1 MVIEMSES
9 IVMRYLKHAI
19 IDMYE
24 NNRTEVLCPCRRCKR
39 GKWFDPYSGK
49 LQGHLL
55 TNGFMHGHTQWMS
68 DDGAEVNGATAAGG
82 NNGRQEGGHHDIDDD
97 EELVAQDDNLD
108 DDNNLDDDEE
118 VPLASVVRDPHL
130 QDLLLEKTKGAKR
143 KSKLEQLEIDSNT
156 PLYDSGRG
164 LGESR
169 LRVALDVLQMKAKHG
184 WTDTSVDDILEY
196 VKDLL
201 PAGNTCPGS
210 LAEAKRITCPLDLP
224 HEKYHACINDCIM
237 YRKEHMDK
245 TKCPVCEAERYK
257 KGKKKAPRKVVWYFP
272 LAPRLQRFYA
282 DRKEAKLMR
291 WHAERKEA
299 VLNDKERIEHPV
311 LTHPSDASQWKALD
325 NEFGSFG
332 ADPRNIRLGASTD
345 GFNPFGNQS
354 STHSTWPVFVWI
366 YNLPPWLCMKR
377 KYIQMSMLI
386 QGPTQPGNDINMY
399 LELLKEELETLWA
412 EEGVDTWDAVAE
424 EYFPLRA
431 ALITTVQD
439 YLGYGYI
446 SCQVCHGHK
455 ACVRCMEETM
465 FLQLGKDPG
474 SSKTVYMGHRRWLQ
488 KTDPWRKRGD
498 LFDGTNEPR
507 GPPRKKSGEE
517 IDTLLKGW
525 KECPAPGKIR
535 QKPGEKKKKK
545 ETTPL
550 IGVWKRRSVFWDLP
564 YWKILDTPHCL
575 DVMHITKNVCESLL
589 GTLLNMP
596 DRTKDGPKARHD
608 LKVLGIREELQIPP
622 AQEGQSEEEADGGQ
636 KRKRIKQ
643 PDYYCPPSCF
653 TFSPAEVDQFF
664 NCLLGVRVPFGYS
677 GLISRYMDPKKRNF
691 SGMKSH
697 DCHVMMTQI
706 LPVAIRG
713 IMDDHVRAT
722 LTGLCNFFDVITRKS
737 ISVKKLARLQEE
749 IVVILCEMEMYFPP
763 AFFDVMVH
771 LLIHIMDDI
780 VSLGPAFLHNMMP
793 FERMNGVIKGYVRNR
808 SHPDGSIVQ
817 GWLTEECIS
826 FCTNYLDIEDPV
838 GLPQN
843 KHVRRF
849 EGVGHKNGR
858 KELHVHMSGRTSDFD
873 RANLVALQHIDL
885 IDPWLK
891 EHKTMIENSGK
902 PMMTEAEI
910 YREHNSSF
918 ARWFKDHIDANPPP
932 MDSDKDKLVLALS
945 HGPAPNIMTYQAY
958 DINGYTFY
966 TEEKDKNSVYQNS
979 GVTMDSWTGDVK
991 TRYYGRIEEIWELNY
1006 AGEKVP
1012 MFRIRWAKSV
1022 RKEDRYFTTMF
1033 LPEANKSKSTNATA
1047 QNEPWVL
1054 AEHVHQCF
1062 FITDPSRP
1070 SRVIVRRGK
1079 RTIVGMDGVANEE
1092 DFEGQLASN
1101 RAVHPPPCRRE
1112 EENAA
1117 ARKRT
1122 PPRGRERRRRE
1133 EEVSRGPP
1141 SPTGAIAD
1149 RAASRAPRFQL
1160 QGRLRLVP
1168 LQPQVQATM
1177 SSQEELEE
1185 HYNRHFFRTEEDAE
1199 AAGVGG
1205 DEDHEMEDA
1214 AGGSADEPSGNEAS
1228 AAAGGSTY
1236 EPSGDEA
1243 TGAAGGGGETSGDD
1257 PSGAAGSSG
1266 TGTSGAKR
1274 PRKARRQ
1281 NTVGTGRDTVKEVD
1295 PASGLP
1301 VEPKDVA
1308 KGYGNQLACILREVV
1323 NLNETDLRAE
1333 SKAPLRAQLIARLH
1347 ARYKFLGDYA
1357 SSHQTNNIVNSQALL
1372 KFTKHLSSYKYMVRK
1387 LIAEGKGFEEV
1398 HSAFPHV
1405 TQADFDAFV
1414 ANEELQATKNR
1425 KLWGKEMRELNIG
1438 NHNLGSRGY
1447 EGKEPYWAKEDEAY
1461 VNAGIENPWLK
1472 YKDPLERRFIRSRYH
1487 KKKLTGELVTD
1498 PKVVTD
1504 IIWFTNDQK
1513 VLALE
1518 KKLEEERQ
1526 RLSQGDEGS
1535 SSQASTGRVAW
1546 DKPLVRALNIVNEH
1560 SPTRRPHRGRVAGAG
1575 TGYKHGHYGLSSA
1588 ADKNAR
1594 NERKQREAEEM
1605 RESILA
1611 QVQSPLESKQISTL
1625 YKRGMRVANK
1635 APPKMQVVSFNGS
1648 NSMVPP
1654 SAGNDNVIMETPPA
1668 AGNVAGA
1675 RDSPSMPGSS
1685 PSVTCTPAAACAGPS
1700 TLAELNALTA
1710 LSTPCTFLMRVNDE
1724 LKDVARG
1731 SILRPLDKKW
1741 HTRDMA
1747 DDVYRVEVDRALPG
1761 YEDLFPPNQ
1770 PHGADDDSPLN
1781 LASLKGWVLLWP
1793 KTLIRINT
1801 YSGSTASKDKHL
1813 AAPHVSVPPRQP
1825 APVVIAPPE
1834 RPAAPEVS
1842 APPQQPAA
1850 PEAEEY
1856 ERDNFQWDIPTSSQ
1870 VVHEDAPGLKYVC
1883 SKKLFDS
1890 QETAEE
1896 ENPEEVAT
1904 AAVKNML
1911 SPNTLRATATTA
1923 MEGPS
1928 VQPKK
1933 RKRQN
1938 KKDAQDKA
1946 AAAKSKDKVP
1956 LLDKLPNNWRPLH
1969 HLGQPMLPEHV
1980 VKKLTPDMRSLHETV
1995 LHVENLLLKS
2005 KDPGYPLFVAKVPTG
2020 MNFVEKYPADLCFIR
2035 FNDIFSIYRMQALHF
2050 SVVRL
2055 VALSLSSQIVKEGT
2069 PTIAIMD
2076 PFYMRESIICNP
2088 GDRAIATQQV
2098 EDFMLANIKKGAI
2111 LIPYFPEDKFCTLIV
2126 VHPQH
2131 SHAVYLDS
2139 GRDRKKDYSHI
2150 RALLN
2155 DALTGFAN
2163 KAGPLKVERKS
2174 RGGLVLTHTTN
2185 FPCLRQST
2193 PDNGMDAW
2201 YAILQMQEYIKYAD
2215 DMLLPE
2221 NLRNRFANMADVPD
2235 REIRKNW
2242 GRIQQFICTII
2253 LQDVNNRS
2261 GEFFYGYGLPPNDEI
2276 DLRLEMSRDE
2286 RPFNSLEGCRP
2297 FPPRRTT

>member
-1 MVIEMSES
+1 
-9 IVMRYLKHAI
+9 
-19 IDMYE
+19 
-24 NNRTEVLCPCRRCKR
+24 
-39 GKWFDPYSGK
+39 
-49 LQGHLL
+49 
-55 TNGFMHGHTQWMS
+55 
-68 DDGAEVNGATAAGG
+68 
-82 NNGRQEGGHHDIDDD
+82 
-97 EELVAQDDNLD
+97 
-108 DDNNLDDDEE
+108 
-118 VPLASVVRDPHL
+118 
-130 QDLLLEKTKGAKR
+130 
-143 KSKLEQLEIDSNT
+143 
-156 PLYDSGRG
+156 
-164 LGESR
+164 
-169 LRVALDVLQMKAKHG
+169 
-184 WTDTSVDDILEY
+184 
-196 VKDLL
+196 
-201 PAGNTCPGS
+201 
-210 LAEAKRITCPLDLP
+210 
-224 HEKYHACINDCIM
+224 M
-237 YRKEHMDK
+237 YRMEHMDK

-257 KGKKKAPRKVVWYFP
+257 KGKKKAPRKVLWYFRSP
-272 LAPRLQRFYA
+272 PASTVLRGPQGSKAHAL
-282 DRKEAKLMR
+282 
-291 WHAERKEA
+291 AERKEE
-299 VLNDKERIEHPV
+299 VLNDEERIEHPV

-354 STHSTWPVFVWI
+354 THSTWPVFVWT

-455 ACVRCMEETM
+455 ACVGCMEETM

-498 LFDGTNEPR
+498 LFDGTHEPR

-517 IDTLLKGW
+517 IDTLLK
-525 KECPAPGKIR
+525 
-535 QKPGEKKKKK
+535 
-545 ETTPL
+545 
-550 IGVWKRRSVFWDLP
+550 
-564 YWKILDTPHCL
+564 
-575 DVMHITKNVCESLL
+575 ES
-589 GTLLNMP
+589 
-596 DRTKDGPKARHD
+596 
-608 LKVLGIREELQIPP
+608 
-622 AQEGQSEEEADGGQ
+622 
-636 KRKRIKQ
+636 
-643 PDYYCPPSCF
+643 
-653 TFSPAEVDQFF
+653 
-664 NCLLGVRVPFGYS
+664 
-677 GLISRYMDPKKRNF
+677 
-691 SGMKSH
+691 
-697 DCHVMMTQI
+697 
-706 LPVAIRG
+706 
-713 IMDDHVRAT
+713 
-722 LTGLCNFFDVITRKS
+722 
-737 ISVKKLARLQEE
+737 
-749 IVVILCEMEMYFPP
+749 
-763 AFFDVMVH
+763 
-771 LLIHIMDDI
+771 
-780 VSLGPAFLHNMMP
+780 
-793 FERMNGVIKGYVRNR
+793 
-808 SHPDGSIVQ
+808 
-817 GWLTEECIS
+817 
-826 FCTNYLDIEDPV
+826 
-838 GLPQN
+838 
-843 KHVRRF
+843 
-849 EGVGHKNGR
+849 
-858 KELHVHMSGRTSDFD
+858 
-873 RANLVALQHIDL
+873 
-885 IDPWLK
+885 
-891 EHKTMIENSGK
+891 
-902 PMMTEAEI
+902 
-910 YREHNSSF
+910 NSSF
-918 ARWFKDHIDANPPP
+918 ARWFQDHIDATPPP

-991 TRYYGRIEEIWELNY
+991 TRYYGRIEEIWELSY

-1012 MFRIRWAKSV
+1012 MFHIRWAKSIT
-1022 RKEDRYFTTMF
+1022 KEDRYFTTMF
-1033 LPEANKSKSTNATA
+1033 LPEANKSKSTNATV

-1092 DFEGQLASN
+1092 DFEGQ
-1101 RAVHPPPCRRE
+1101 VGDPMME
-1112 EENAA
+1112 ESE
-1117 ARKRT
+1117 
-1122 PPRGRERRRRE
+1122 
-1133 EEVSRGPP
+1133 
-1141 SPTGAIAD
+1141 
-1149 RAASRAPRFQL
+1149 
-1160 QGRLRLVP
+1160 
-1168 LQPQVQATM
+1168 
-1177 SSQEELEE
+1177 
-1185 HYNRHFFRTEEDAE
+1185 
-1199 AAGVGG
+1199 
-1205 DEDHEMEDA
+1205 DEDTTYTTRRSRTTLP
-1214 AGGSADEPSGNEAS
+1214 SADEPSGNEAS
-1228 AAAGGSTY
+1228 AAGGSTY

-1243 TGAAGGGGETSGDD
+1243 TGATGV
-1257 PSGAAGSSG
+1257 AARQAATILAAPPEYCHRDKWFQEAAEG
-1266 TGTSGAKR
+1266 
-1274 PRKARRQ
+1274 KAP

-1308 KGYGNQLACILREVV
+1308 KGYGNQLACILREVI

-1333 SKAPLRAQLIARLH
+1333 NKAHLRAQLIARLH
-1347 ARYKFLGDYA
+1347 SRYKFLGDYA
-1357 SSHQTNNIVNSQALL
+1357 STHESKNIVNSQALL
-1372 KFTKHLSSYKYMVRK
+1372 KFTKHLSSYKYMVWK
-1387 LIAEGKGFEEV
+1387 MIADGKGFEEV

-1405 TQADFDAFV
+1405 SQADFDAFV

-1461 VNAGIENPWLK
+1461 VKAGIENPWLK

-1498 PKVVTD
+1498 PNVITD

-1513 VLALE
+1513 VLSLE

-1526 RLSQGDEGS
+1526 RLSQGDHSS

-1546 DKPLVRALNIVNEH
+1546 DKPLPVESGLTEGLGTAMAEDPNSDEH
-1560 SPTRRPHRGRVAGAG
+1560 LLGVDG
-1575 TGYKHGHYGLSSA
+1575 
-1588 ADKNAR
+1588 
-1594 NERKQREAEEM
+1594 KQR
-1605 RESILA
+1605 
-1611 QVQSPLESKQISTL
+1611 Q
-1625 YKRGMRVANK
+1625 
-1635 APPKMQVVSFNGS
+1635 APC
-1648 NSMVPP
+1648 
-1654 SAGNDNVIMETPPA
+1654 
-1668 AGNVAGA
+1668 
-1675 RDSPSMPGSS
+1675 
-1685 PSVTCTPAAACAGPS
+1685 SVTCQRPS
-1700 TLAELNALTA
+1700 T
-1710 LSTPCTFLMRVNDE
+1710 
-1724 LKDVARG
+1724 
-1731 SILRPLDKKW
+1731 
-1741 HTRDMA
+1741 
-1747 DDVYRVEVDRALPG
+1747 
-1761 YEDLFPPNQ
+1761 
-1770 PHGADDDSPLN
+1770 
-1781 LASLKGWVLLWP
+1781 
-1793 KTLIRINT
+1793 
-1801 YSGSTASKDKHL
+1801 TASGAGGH
-1813 AAPHVSVPPRQP
+1813 R
-1825 APVVIAPPE
+1825 PPE
-1834 RPAAPEVS
+1834 RPAAPEVACPTTTAS
-1842 APPQQPAA
+1842 CA
-1850 PEAEEY
+1850 EAEEY
-1856 ERDNFQWDIPTSSQ
+1856 ERENFQWDIPMSSQ
-1870 VVHEDAPGLKYVC
+1870 VAHEDAPALKYVC

-1923 MEGPS
+1923 MEGPV

-1956 LLDKLPNNWRPLH
+1956 LLDN
-1969 HLGQPMLPEHV
+1969 LGQPMLPEHV

-2055 VALSLSSQIVKEGT
+2055 VALSLSTQIVKEET
-2069 PTIAIMD
+2069 PTITIMD
-2076 PFYMRESIICNP
+2076 PFYMRESIICNA

-2139 GRDRKKDYSHI
+2139 GRDHKKDYTHI
-2150 RALLN
+2150 KALLN

-2221 NLRNRFANMADVPD
+2221 NLKNRFANMADVPD

-2261 GEFFYGYGLPPNDEI
+2261 EFFYGYGLPPNDEI
-2276 DLRLEMSRDE
+2276 ELRLEMSRDE

-2297 FPPRRTT
+2297 FPPRHTT

>member
-1 MVIEMSES
+1 
-9 IVMRYLKHAI
+9 
-19 IDMYE
+19 
-24 NNRTEVLCPCRRCKR
+24 
-39 GKWFDPYSGK
+39 
-49 LQGHLL
+49 
-55 TNGFMHGHTQWMS
+55 
-68 DDGAEVNGATAAGG
+68 
-82 NNGRQEGGHHDIDDD
+82 
-97 EELVAQDDNLD
+97 
-108 DDNNLDDDEE
+108 
-118 VPLASVVRDPHL
+118 
-130 QDLLLEKTKGAKR
+130 
-143 KSKLEQLEIDSNT
+143 
-156 PLYDSGRG
+156 
-164 LGESR
+164 
-169 LRVALDVLQMKAKHG
+169 
-184 WTDTSVDDILEY
+184 
-196 VKDLL
+196 
-201 PAGNTCPGS
+201 
-210 LAEAKRITCPLDLP
+210 
-224 HEKYHACINDCIM
+224 
-237 YRKEHMDK
+237 
-245 TKCPVCEAERYK
+245 
-257 KGKKKAPRKVVWYFP
+257 
-272 LAPRLQRFYA
+272 
-282 DRKEAKLMR
+282 
-291 WHAERKEA
+291 
-299 VLNDKERIEHPV
+299 
-311 LTHPSDASQWKALD
+311 
-325 NEFGSFG
+325 
-332 ADPRNIRLGASTD
+332 
-345 GFNPFGNQS
+345 
-354 STHSTWPVFVWI
+354 
-366 YNLPPWLCMKR
+366 
-377 KYIQMSMLI
+377 
-386 QGPTQPGNDINMY
+386 
-399 LELLKEELETLWA
+399 
-412 EEGVDTWDAVAE
+412 
-424 EYFPLRA
+424 
-431 ALITTVQD
+431 
-439 YLGYGYI
+439 
-446 SCQVCHGHK
+446 
-455 ACVRCMEETM
+455 
-465 FLQLGKDPG
+465 
-474 SSKTVYMGHRRWLQ
+474 
-488 KTDPWRKRGD
+488 
-498 LFDGTNEPR
+498 
-507 GPPRKKSGEE
+507 
-517 IDTLLKGW
+517 
-525 KECPAPGKIR
+525 
-535 QKPGEKKKKK
+535 
-545 ETTPL
+545 
-550 IGVWKRRSVFWDLP
+550 
-564 YWKILDTPHCL
+564 
-575 DVMHITKNVCESLL
+575 
-589 GTLLNMP
+589 
-596 DRTKDGPKARHD
+596 
-608 LKVLGIREELQIPP
+608 
-622 AQEGQSEEEADGGQ
+622 
-636 KRKRIKQ
+636 
-643 PDYYCPPSCF
+643 
-653 TFSPAEVDQFF
+653 
-664 NCLLGVRVPFGYS
+664 
-677 GLISRYMDPKKRNF
+677 MDPKKRNF

-771 LLIHIMDDI
+771 LLVHIMDDI

-843 KHVRRF
+843 KHLRRF

-1092 DFEGQLASN
+1092 DFEGQLIA
-1101 RAVHPPPCRRE
+1101 
-1112 EENAA
+1112 
-1117 ARKRT
+1117 
-1122 PPRGRERRRRE
+1122 RRRRRP
-1133 EEVSRGPP
+1133 SPSSPPPHRHPP
-1141 SPTGAIAD
+1141 STIRLHRPTTIPTSAATPLEEGTSAPPLEKKEP
-1149 RAASRAPRFQL
+1149 RASH
-1160 QGRLRLVP
+1160 
-1168 LQPQVQATM
+1168 VQATM

-1526 RLSQGDEGS
+1526 RLSQCDEGS

-1546 DKPLVRALNIVNEH
+1546 DKPL
-1560 SPTRRPHRGRVAGAG
+1560 
-1575 TGYKHGHYGLSSA
+1575 
-1588 ADKNAR
+1588 
-1594 NERKQREAEEM
+1594 
-1605 RESILA
+1605 
-1611 QVQSPLESKQISTL
+1611 ISTL
-1625 YKRGMRVANK
+1625 YTRGMRVANK
-1635 APPKMQVVSFNGS
+1635 APPKMQVVSFDGS

-1731 SILRPLDKKW
+1731 SIIRPLDKKW

-1825 APVVIAPPE
+1825 AAPVVIAPPE

-1842 APPQQPAA
+1842 APPQQPAAPEVSAPPQQLAA

-1890 QETAEE
+1890 QETADEE
-1896 ENPEEVAT
+1896 ENPKEVAT

-1923 MEGPS
+1923 MDGPAL
-1928 VQPKK
+1928 QPKK
-1933 RKRQN
+1933 RKRAN
-1938 KKDAQDKA
+1938 KKDAQDK

-2055 VALSLSSQIVKEGT
+2055 VALSLSAQIVKEGT

-2215 DMLLPE
+2215 DMLLPD

-2297 FPPRRTT
+2297 FPLGVQPDPTTGTLAKA

>member
-1 MVIEMSES
+1 
-9 IVMRYLKHAI
+9 
-19 IDMYE
+19 
-24 NNRTEVLCPCRRCKR
+24 
-39 GKWFDPYSGK
+39 
-49 LQGHLL
+49 
-55 TNGFMHGHTQWMS
+55 MHGHTQWMS

-97 EELVAQDDNLD
+97 EEFVAQDDNLD

-299 VLNDKERIEHPV
+299 VLNDEERIEHPV

-575 DVMHITKNVCESLL
+575 DVMQV
-589 GTLLNMP
+589 
-596 DRTKDGPKARHD
+596 KA
-608 LKVLGIREELQIPP
+608 
-622 AQEGQSEEEADGGQ
+622 
-636 KRKRIKQ
+636 
-643 PDYYCPPSCF
+643 
-653 TFSPAEVDQFF
+653 
-664 NCLLGVRVPFGYS
+664 
-677 GLISRYMDPKKRNF
+677 
-691 SGMKSH
+691 
-697 DCHVMMTQI
+697 
-706 LPVAIRG
+706 
-713 IMDDHVRAT
+713 
-722 LTGLCNFFDVITRKS
+722 
-737 ISVKKLARLQEE
+737 
-749 IVVILCEMEMYFPP
+749 
-763 AFFDVMVH
+763 
-771 LLIHIMDDI
+771 
-780 VSLGPAFLHNMMP
+780 
-793 FERMNGVIKGYVRNR
+793 
-808 SHPDGSIVQ
+808 
-817 GWLTEECIS
+817 
-826 FCTNYLDIEDPV
+826 
-838 GLPQN
+838 
-843 KHVRRF
+843 
-849 EGVGHKNGR
+849 
-858 KELHVHMSGRTSDFD
+858 
-873 RANLVALQHIDL
+873 
-885 IDPWLK
+885 
-891 EHKTMIENSGK
+891 
-902 PMMTEAEI
+902 
-910 YREHNSSF
+910 
-918 ARWFKDHIDANPPP
+918 
-932 MDSDKDKLVLALS
+932 
-945 HGPAPNIMTYQAY
+945 
-958 DINGYTFY
+958 
-966 TEEKDKNSVYQNS
+966 
-979 GVTMDSWTGDVK
+979 
-991 TRYYGRIEEIWELNY
+991 
-1006 AGEKVP
+1006 
-1012 MFRIRWAKSV
+1012 
-1022 RKEDRYFTTMF
+1022 
-1033 LPEANKSKSTNATA
+1033 
-1047 QNEPWVL
+1047 
-1054 AEHVHQCF
+1054 
-1062 FITDPSRP
+1062 
-1070 SRVIVRRGK
+1070 
-1079 RTIVGMDGVANEE
+1079 
-1092 DFEGQLASN
+1092 
-1101 RAVHPPPCRRE
+1101 
-1112 EENAA
+1112 
-1117 ARKRT
+1117 
-1122 PPRGRERRRRE
+1122 
-1133 EEVSRGPP
+1133 
-1141 SPTGAIAD
+1141 
-1149 RAASRAPRFQL
+1149 
-1160 QGRLRLVP
+1160 
-1168 LQPQVQATM
+1168 VQAF
-1177 SSQEELEE
+1177 SRSQ
-1185 HYNRHFFRTEEDAE
+1185 
-1199 AAGVGG
+1199 
-1205 DEDHEMEDA
+1205 
-1214 AGGSADEPSGNEAS
+1214 
-1228 AAAGGSTY
+1228 
-1236 EPSGDEA
+1236 
-1243 TGAAGGGGETSGDD
+1243 
-1257 PSGAAGSSG
+1257 
-1266 TGTSGAKR
+1266 
-1274 PRKARRQ
+1274 
-1281 NTVGTGRDTVKEVD
+1281 
-1295 PASGLP
+1295 
-1301 VEPKDVA
+1301 
-1308 KGYGNQLACILREVV
+1308 
-1323 NLNETDLRAE
+1323 
-1333 SKAPLRAQLIARLH
+1333 
-1347 ARYKFLGDYA
+1347 
-1357 SSHQTNNIVNSQALL
+1357 
-1372 KFTKHLSSYKYMVRK
+1372 
-1387 LIAEGKGFEEV
+1387 
-1398 HSAFPHV
+1398 
-1405 TQADFDAFV
+1405 
-1414 ANEELQATKNR
+1414 
-1425 KLWGKEMRELNIG
+1425 
-1438 NHNLGSRGY
+1438 
-1447 EGKEPYWAKEDEAY
+1447 
-1461 VNAGIENPWLK
+1461 
-1472 YKDPLERRFIRSRYH
+1472 
-1487 KKKLTGELVTD
+1487 
-1498 PKVVTD
+1498 
-1504 IIWFTNDQK
+1504 
-1513 VLALE
+1513 
-1518 KKLEEERQ
+1518 
-1526 RLSQGDEGS
+1526 
-1535 SSQASTGRVAW
+1535 
-1546 DKPLVRALNIVNEH
+1546 
-1560 SPTRRPHRGRVAGAG
+1560 
-1575 TGYKHGHYGLSSA
+1575 
-1588 ADKNAR
+1588 
-1594 NERKQREAEEM
+1594 
-1605 RESILA
+1605 
-1611 QVQSPLESKQISTL
+1611 
-1625 YKRGMRVANK
+1625 RVANK
-1635 APPKMQVVSFNGS
+1635 APPPPMQVVSFDGS
-1648 NSMVPP
+1648 NSMAPP

-1741 HTRDMA
+1741 HTRDME

-1801 YSGSTASKDKHL
+1801 YSGSTTSKDKHL
-1813 AAPHVSVPPRQP
+1813 AAPQVSVPPRQP
-1825 APVVIAPPE
+1825 AAPVVIAPPQ
-1834 RPAAPEVS
+1834 RPAAPEVSAPPQRPAAPVVS

-1856 ERDNFQWDIPTSSQ
+1856 ERDDFQWDIPTSSQ
-1870 VVHEDAPGLKYVC
+1870 VVHEDAPASKYVC

-1904 AAVKNML
+1904 AAVKKML
-1911 SPNTLRATATTA
+1911 SPNTLRATATTV
-1923 MEGPS
+1923 MDGPAL
-1928 VQPKK
+1928 QTKK
-1933 RKRQN
+1933 RKRPA
-1938 KKDAQDKA
+1938 KKDAKDK

-1969 HLGQPMLPEHV
+1969 HLGEPMLPEHV
-1980 VKKLTPDMRSLHETV
+1980 LNLLTGDMASLHNQVQYLEKQ
-1995 LHVENLLLKS
+1995 LLKS
-2005 KDPGYPLFVAKVPTG
+2005 KDPSYPLFVAKVPTG

-2035 FNDIFSIYRMQALHF
+2035 FNDIFSIFRMQMLHF

-2076 PFYMRESIICNP
+2076 PFYMRESIICNA
-2088 GDRAIATQQV
+2088 GDRAIATRQV

-2139 GRDRKKDYSHI
+2139 GRDKKKDYTHI
-2150 RALLN
+2150 KALLN

-2185 FPCLRQST
+2185 FPCLRQSKE
-2193 PDNGMDAW
+2193 DNGMDAW

-2221 NLRNRFANMADVPD
+2221 SLR
-2235 REIRKNW
+2235 
-2242 GRIQQFICTII
+2242 
-2253 LQDVNNRS
+2253 NRS

-2276 DLRLEMSRDE
+2276 ELRLEMSRDE
-2286 RPFNSLEGCRP
+2286 RPFNTLEGCRP
-2297 FPPRRTT
+2297 FPLGMPTTYVVYKGRVPGVYDDWEDCRRQVHRFSGNSYKGYPTRVEAEGRYARYLAGEMRDMRRNRMKTMAFVMMVIVTMLVMFYVIVV

>member
-1 MVIEMSES
+1 
-9 IVMRYLKHAI
+9 
-19 IDMYE
+19 
-24 NNRTEVLCPCRRCKR
+24 
-39 GKWFDPYSGK
+39 
-49 LQGHLL
+49 
-55 TNGFMHGHTQWMS
+55 
-68 DDGAEVNGATAAGG
+68 
-82 NNGRQEGGHHDIDDD
+82 
-97 EELVAQDDNLD
+97 
-108 DDNNLDDDEE
+108 
-118 VPLASVVRDPHL
+118 
-130 QDLLLEKTKGAKR
+130 
-143 KSKLEQLEIDSNT
+143 
-156 PLYDSGRG
+156 
-164 LGESR
+164 
-169 LRVALDVLQMKAKHG
+169 
-184 WTDTSVDDILEY
+184 
-196 VKDLL
+196 
-201 PAGNTCPGS
+201 
-210 LAEAKRITCPLDLP
+210 
-224 HEKYHACINDCIM
+224 
-237 YRKEHMDK
+237 
-245 TKCPVCEAERYK
+245 
-257 KGKKKAPRKVVWYFP
+257 
-272 LAPRLQRFYA
+272 
-282 DRKEAKLMR
+282 
-291 WHAERKEA
+291 
-299 VLNDKERIEHPV
+299 
-311 LTHPSDASQWKALD
+311 
-325 NEFGSFG
+325 
-332 ADPRNIRLGASTD
+332 
-345 GFNPFGNQS
+345 
-354 STHSTWPVFVWI
+354 
-366 YNLPPWLCMKR
+366 MKR

-596 DRTKDGPKARHD
+596 DWTKDGPKARHD

-697 DCHVMMTQI
+697 DCHVMMMQI

-749 IVVILCEMEMYFPP
+749 IVVILCELEMYFPP

-771 LLIHIMDDI
+771 LLVHIMDDI

-843 KHVRRF
+843 KHLRRF

-991 TRYYGRIEEIWELNY
+991 TRYYGRIEEIWELSY

-1022 RKEDRYFTTMF
+1022 TKEDRYFTTMF
-1033 LPEANKSKSTNATA
+1033 LPEANKSKSMNATA

-1092 DFEGQLASN
+1092 DFEGQVGDPMMEESEDEDTTYTTRRSRTTLPRLQLCQAYCRRTRLINSPGVYLSPAN
-1101 RAVHPPPCRRE
+1101 QVCATSQPPPSSAAGQIEFSVATPTPPLERRRS
-1112 EENAA
+1112 APPPSSTIPSTIPHHLP
-1117 ARKRT
+1117 RT
-1122 PPRGRERRRRE
+1122 PPRKTRGEGGAARHWRRRLPARVPGDVGAAVG
-1133 EEVSRGPP
+1133 EEV
-1141 SPTGAIAD
+1141 ANH
-1149 RAASRAPRFQL
+1149 
-1160 QGRLRLVP
+1160 
-1168 LQPQVQATM
+1168 VQATM
-1177 SSQEELEE
+1177 ASQEELEE

-1205 DEDHEMEDA
+1205 DEDHEMEDD

-1228 AAAGGSTY
+1228 DAAGGSTY
-1236 EPSGDEA
+1236 APSGDEA

-1266 TGTSGAKR
+1266 TGTSGSKR

-1333 SKAPLRAQLIARLH
+1333 NKAPLRAQLIARLH

-1405 TQADFDAFV
+1405 SQADFDAFV

-1504 IIWFTNDQK
+1504 IIWFTNDKK

-1526 RLSQGDEGS
+1526 RLSQCDEGS

-1560 SPTRRPHRGRVAGAG
+1560 SPTRRPHRGRVAGTG

-1588 ADKNAR
+1588 ADKNACS
-1594 NERKQREAEEM
+1594 ERKQREAEEM
-1605 RESILA
+1605 REAILA
-1611 QVQSPLESKQISTL
+1611 QVQAGLVPQLKATLVPEVKAEVAASVQADFDALHAWYEGGKQ
-1625 YKRGMRVANK
+1625 GP
-1635 APPKMQVVSFNGS
+1635 PPKMQVVSFDGS
-1648 NSMVPP
+1648 NSMAPP

-1825 APVVIAPPE
+1825 AAPVVIAPPE

-1856 ERDNFQWDIPTSSQ
+1856 ERENFQWDIPTSSQ
-1870 VVHEDAPGLKYVC
+1870 VVHEDAPASKYVC

-1923 MEGPS
+1923 MDGPAL
-1928 VQPKK
+1928 QPKK
-1933 RKRQN
+1933 RKRAN
-1938 KKDAQDKA
+1938 KKDAKDK

-1969 HLGQPMLPEHV
+1969 HLGEPMLPEHV
-1980 VKKLTPDMRSLHETV
+1980 LKKLTPDMRSLHETV
-1995 LHVENLLLKS
+1995 RHVENILLKS
-2005 KDPGYPLFVAKVPTG
+2005 KDPAYPLFVAKVPTG

-2035 FNDIFSIYRMQALHF
+2035 FNDIFSIYRMQVLHF

-2076 PFYMRESIICNP
+2076 PFYMRESIICNA

-2139 GRDRKKDYSHI
+2139 GRDRKKDYTHI

-2193 PDNGMDAW
+2193 QDNGMDAW

-2242 GRIQQFICTII
+2242 GRIQQFICTVI
-2253 LQDVNNRS
+2253 LQDVNARS

-2276 DLRLEMSRDE
+2276 ELRLEMSRDE

-2297 FPPRRTT
+2297 FPLGVQPDPTTGTLAKA